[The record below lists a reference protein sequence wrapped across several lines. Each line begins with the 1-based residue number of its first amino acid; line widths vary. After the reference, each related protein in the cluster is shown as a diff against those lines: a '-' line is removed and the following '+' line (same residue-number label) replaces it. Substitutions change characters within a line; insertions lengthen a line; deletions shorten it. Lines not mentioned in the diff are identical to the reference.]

1 MGTCVSGHRLRPQYD
16 QSLINIIV
24 DWDEEETDVPQ
35 ITPRHIRNPHSP
47 KKKLHIKRR
56 AT

>member
-35 ITPRHIRNPHSP
+35 ITPRHIRYHHSP
-47 KKKLHIKRR
+47 KKKMHIKRR